1 MKRFKTLSAYLLTF
15 AFLLSAC
22 SSETDPSS
30 QTSSAVQNTERKG
43 YVFTGETDF
52 GVEPDS
58 TDPDLQSLVQITD
71 PSLKA
76 VLNYDQSKTMEIQQA
91 ELQII
96 DSKDQ
101 VIDSETINVWIRS
114 TQNPEIELTSP
125 NEPVLTTDF
134 SIQNYVH
141 ATLFKGGQPVSLDWI
156 SSQDLVEGKPG
167 YVLYD
172 LNTGEPFNP
181 GTPWLDGDY
190 QFSVIVSDGFGLS
203 VLAGPLTFTLAG

>member
-1 MKRFKTLSAYLLTF
+1 MKRFKTLSAYLLTS

-76 VLNYDQSKTMEIQQA
+76 VLNYDQAKTMEIQQA

-114 TQNPEIELTSP
+114 TQNPEIELASP

-172 LNTGEPFNP
+172 MNTGEPFNP

-190 QFSVIVSDGFGLS
+190 QFSVVVSDGFGLS